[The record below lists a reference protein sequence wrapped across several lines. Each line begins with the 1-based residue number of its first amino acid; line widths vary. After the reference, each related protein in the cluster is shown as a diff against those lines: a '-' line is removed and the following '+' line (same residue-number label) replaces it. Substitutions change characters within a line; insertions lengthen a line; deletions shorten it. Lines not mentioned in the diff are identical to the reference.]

1 MNPYLARY
9 ARPTQFR
16 KLAET
21 MAGADIFL
29 GLSAPRVVS
38 SEMVQAMADRPII
51 MALANPTPEIMPD
64 DMKAVRPDAIIA
76 TGRSDYPNQVNNV
89 LCFPFLFRG
98 ALDAGATT
106 INEEMK
112 KACAMAIAELA
123 QAEASDIVLTA
134 YGAESFV
141 FGRDYIIPK
150 PFDPRL
156 ISKLAP
162 AVAKAA
168 MDSGVATRP
177 IQDFD
182 AYCERL
188 SDFVF
193 RSGLVMKPVFE
204 AAKNA
209 PKGVIFA
216 EGERVKV
223 LQAAYQVLSEGIA
236 KPILVGNRRFIE
248 ERLQNLGLPMLRG
261 RDIEVFDPIEDP
273 RVEDLA
279 DHYYSLT
286 ERKGVLRSDARIA
299 VRRQNTVIA
308 AMLLKRGEGD
318 ALICGSAGRFD
329 RHLKHVG
336 DIIGRREGVCT
347 FGALSAILLESGTH
361 FIADTQVNFDPTAA
375 EIAEIAVLAARQVRR
390 FGLVPKLAFLSHS
403 NFGSSDNATARKM
416 REALAIFWG
425 LALDVEAEGEMQ
437 GDAALSAR
445 IRGELFPNSKLTGDA
460 NVLIMPTLDAANISF
475 NTIKTLNSAISI
487 GPILLGAALP
497 VHVLTPSA
505 SVRGLV
511 NMTAVAVVGAN
522 EGQG

>member
-1 MNPYLARY
+1 M
-9 ARPTQFR
+9 
-16 KLAET
+16 
-21 MAGADIFL
+21 
-29 GLSAPRVVS
+29 
-38 SEMVQAMADRPII
+38 
-51 MALANPTPEIMPD
+51 
-64 DMKAVRPDAIIA
+64 
-76 TGRSDYPNQVNNV
+76 
-89 LCFPFLFRG
+89 
-98 ALDAGATT
+98 
-106 INEEMK
+106 
-112 KACAMAIAELA
+112 
-123 QAEASDIVLTA
+123 
-134 YGAESFV
+134 
-141 FGRDYIIPK
+141 
-150 PFDPRL
+150 
-156 ISKLAP
+156 
-162 AVAKAA
+162 
-168 MDSGVATRP
+168 
-177 IQDFD
+177 
-182 AYCERL
+182 
-188 SDFVF
+188 
-193 RSGLVMKPVFE
+193 
-204 AAKNA
+204 
-209 PKGVIFA
+209 
-216 EGERVKV
+216 KV

-248 ERLQNLGLPMLRG
+248 ERLQNLGLPMQPG

-279 DHYYSLT
+279 DHYYRLT

-318 ALICGSAGRFD
+318 AMICGSAGRFD
-329 RHLKHVG
+329 RHLKYVG

-347 FGALSAILLESGTH
+347 FGALSAILVESGTH

-390 FGLVPKLAFLSHS
+390 FGLTPRLAFLSHS
-403 NFGSSDNATARKM
+403 NFGSADTATARKM
-416 REALAIFWG
+416 REALAMFWD
-425 LALDVEAEGEMQ
+425 LAPDVEAEGEMQ

-445 IRGELFPNSKLTGDA
+445 VRGELFPHSKLTGDA

-522 EGQG
+522 EGWG